1 MAGPPGQSLLA
12 VAFLTEEACCCR
24 AAFGLV
30 CFQHGSGKPAGSL
43 QVSLAGAAS
52 RRLGLM

>member
-1 MAGPPGQSLLA
+1 MAGPPGQLLLA